1 MSAQTESAGS
11 STGGSQRAREQRP
24 DGGGRP
30 LHPDPPPAEAIRQAM
45 SQLAALREF
54 VAFYVAVKVD
64 SLKVTARNLGIYAA
78 LGVIGLIAA
87 GAMVVTAVVLLLTG
101 IAGAFGQLFSG
112 HPWLGNIIT
121 SVLVLGLIAGSVV
134 FVMKKLTNTFRS
146 QTVKKYEDRLSHE
159 RQQFGRNVRDE
170 ALSGQPLKH

>member
-30 LHPDPPPAEAIRQAM
+30 LHPDPPPAEAIKQAM
-45 SQLAALREF
+45 NQVAALREF
-54 VAFYVAVKVD
+54 VSYYVAVKID
-64 SLKVTARNLGIYAA
+64 SLMVTLRNLGIYAA
-78 LGVIGLIAA
+78 MGVIGLIAA
-87 GAMVVTAVVLLLTG
+87 AAMVVTAVVLLLTG

-121 SVLVLGLIAGSVV
+121 AVLVLGLIAGSVV

-170 ALSGQPLKH
+170 ALADKPLKH